1 MQWFGNLVT
10 MSWWNDLWLNEGF
23 AVYLE
28 YLATDDLNYKWKRV
42 RASTHSSLNLKF
54 KIYQTIVKVE
64 TSMKINAVTQWS
76 GHVEFN

>member
-1 MQWFGNLVT
+1 MSLFFKICFFLQWLGNLVT

-42 RASTHSSLNLKF
+42 RTSTHSFSKA
-54 KIYQTIVKVE
+54 KV
-64 TSMKINAVTQWS
+64 
-76 GHVEFN
+76 